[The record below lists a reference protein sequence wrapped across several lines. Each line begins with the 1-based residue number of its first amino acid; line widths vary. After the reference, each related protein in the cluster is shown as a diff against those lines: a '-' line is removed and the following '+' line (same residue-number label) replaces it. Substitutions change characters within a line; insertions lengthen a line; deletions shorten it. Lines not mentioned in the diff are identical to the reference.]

1 MIPTAETEYRA
12 VGGRPA
18 AERAIHQHWT
28 RRDVGRFVPTATA
41 AGASAHAVVNH
52 GRWIVRCPFCTS
64 AQFASRE
71 DKRFFCVE
79 CLNEQAG
86 RRWVRVVWP
95 KVADMATIEGALESR
110 ADQRTRN
117 WEPGESPADLKREN
131 AARGVE

>member
-1 MIPTAETEYRA
+1 
-12 VGGRPA
+12 
-18 AERAIHQHWT
+18 
-28 RRDVGRFVPTATA
+28 
-41 AGASAHAVVNH
+41 VVNH